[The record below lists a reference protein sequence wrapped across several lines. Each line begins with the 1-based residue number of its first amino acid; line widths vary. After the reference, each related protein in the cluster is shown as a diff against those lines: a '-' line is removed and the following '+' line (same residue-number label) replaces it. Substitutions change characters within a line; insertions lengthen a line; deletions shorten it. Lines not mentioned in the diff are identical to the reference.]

1 MNIRKIREDLG
12 RAKASCARRDPMRAL
27 YLTITALK
35 DLGGQPAPTDLRSDI
50 RTTVGELVAD
60 PGLKDILP
68 ASLAYQPGNEKE
80 LLQLL
85 SDTYKKFQDSA
96 EEEDYES
103 TLQRKLNIDRNI
115 REGKKL
121 LAEGR
126 PSEADACFA
135 EVMKYYKDEQ
145 DIFAMMATAMLN
157 AGEYVRALGHVRNG
171 LKEIPDNMELMRLA
185 NECIRLR
192 TLNGN

>member
-1 MNIRKIREDLG
+1 MNVRKIREDLG
-12 RAKASCARRDPMRAL
+12 RARASCARRDHMRAL

-50 RTTVGELVAD
+50 RTTVSELAAD

-68 ASLAYQPGNEKE
+68 ATLAYQPGNEKE
-80 LLQLL
+80 LLQLF
-85 SDTYKKFQDSA
+85 SDSYKNMQNSV
-96 EEEDYES
+96 EEEDYET
-103 TLQRKLNIDRNI
+103 TLQRKLNIDRNL

-121 LAEGR
+121 LSEGR
-126 PSEADACFA
+126 ASEADACFA
-135 EVMKYYKDEQ
+135 EVMKHYKDEQ
-145 DIFAMMATAMLN
+145 AVFAMMATAMLN

-171 LKEIPDNMELMRLA
+171 LKEAPDNPELLRLA

-192 TLNGN
+192 TLNGT

>member
-12 RAKASCARRDPMRAL
+12 RAKASCVRRDPMRAL
-27 YLTITALK
+27 YLAITALR
-35 DLGGQPAPTDLRSDI
+35 DLGGQPAPSDLRSDI
-50 RTTVGELVAD
+50 RTTVSELAAD

-68 ASLAYQPGNEKE
+68 ATLAYQPGNEKD
-80 LLQLL
+80 LLQIFL
-85 SDTYKKFQDSA
+85 DAYHKMQNSA
-96 EEEDYES
+96 DEEGYET
-103 TLQRKLNIDRNI
+103 TLQRKLNIDRNL

-126 PSEADACFA
+126 ASEADACFA

-145 DIFAMMATAMLN
+145 AVFAMMATAMFN
-157 AGEYVRALGHVRNG
+157 AGEYVRALGHVRSG
-171 LKEIPDNMELMRLA
+171 LKETPDNPELLRLA

-192 TLNGN
+192 TLNGT

>member
-50 RTTVGELVAD
+50 RTTVSELAAD

-68 ASLAYQPGNEKE
+68 ATLAYQPGNEKD
-80 LLQLL
+80 LLQMF
-85 SDTYKKFQDSA
+85 SDAHQKMQNSA
-96 EEEDYES
+96 EEEGYET
-103 TLQRKLNIDRNI
+103 TLQRKLNIDRNL

-126 PSEADACFA
+126 ASEADACFA
-135 EVMKYYKDEQ
+135 EVMKFYKDEQ
-145 DIFAMMATAMLN
+145 AVFAMMATAMLN

-171 LKEIPDNMELMRLA
+171 LKEAPDNPELLRLA

-192 TLNGN
+192 TLTGT

>member
-1 MNIRKIREDLG
+1 MNVRKIREDLG

-35 DLGGQPAPTDLRSDI
+35 DLGGQPAPTDLRSDF
-50 RTTVGELVAD
+50 RATVSELVTD

-68 ASLAYQPGNEKE
+68 ATLAYQAGGEKE
-80 LLQLL
+80 LFQLL
-85 SDTYKKFQDSA
+85 SACYKKMYDSIA
-96 EEEDYES
+96 EEDYES
-103 TLQRKLNIDRNI
+103 TLQRKLNIDHNLK
-115 REGKKL
+115 EGKKRL
-121 LAEGR
+121 SEGK

-145 DIFAMMATAMLN
+145 AVFAMMATAMLN

-171 LKEIPDNMELMRLA
+171 LKESPDNMELLRLA

-192 TLNGN
+192 TQN

>member
-50 RTTVGELVAD
+50 RTTVSELAAD

-68 ASLAYQPGNEKE
+68 ATLAYQPGNEKD
-80 LLQLL
+80 LLQMF
-85 SDTYKKFQDSA
+85 SDAHQKMQNSA
-96 EEEDYES
+96 EEEGYET
-103 TLQRKLNIDRNI
+103 TLQRKLNIDRNL

-126 PSEADACFA
+126 ASEADACFA
-135 EVMKYYKDEQ
+135 EVMKFYKDEQ
-145 DIFAMMATAMLN
+145 AVFAMMATAMLN

-171 LKEIPDNMELMRLA
+171 LKEAPDNPELLRLA

-192 TLNGN
+192 TLNGT